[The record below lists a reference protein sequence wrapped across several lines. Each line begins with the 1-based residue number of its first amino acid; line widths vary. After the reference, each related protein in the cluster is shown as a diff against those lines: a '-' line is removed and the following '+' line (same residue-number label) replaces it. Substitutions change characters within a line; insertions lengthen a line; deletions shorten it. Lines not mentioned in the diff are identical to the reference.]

1 MKLEQSNLIVKRAY
15 KEVYKCDEGIV
26 KVFEKTHSKAD
37 VFNEALNT
45 ARVEEAGLDIPKVK
59 SVTEIDGNGRLLL
72 NTKTERHLER

>member
-45 ARVEEAGLDIPKVK
+45 ARVEEAGLDIPKVRLM
-59 SVTEIDGNGRLLL
+59 ENGRLLL

>member
-45 ARVEEAGLDIPKVK
+45 ARVER
-59 SVTEIDGNGRLLL
+59 SRS
-72 NTKTERHLER
+72 